1 MDYTFGLFLLI
12 IIIIMLVSF
21 QKLVQFFNLLSLHFK
36 PLEPKI
42 AEPKDIGK
50 KVLLKAAEFEKELFK
65 HRFTR
70 REILEVPNPIKPKK
84 RFYRF
89 YYYQLLDGIHGF
101 IEIDKK
107 NLDSSKIYF
116 QTIYDNG
123 NLAID
128 SNKDLYILNAVPKI
142 IEFSKYPN
150 LNIAEL
156 YKKHLK
162 RQEDKKYILKKR
174 LLKDELIDSEIAKER
189 LAIEE
194 LVKRGLAKYTNYGFK
209 LLPTFKLFKDS
220 SKVYKVLN
228 IKRSKANI
236 VISILFLY
244 TLILTLLIGGYL
256 FLKSRHLLPSQ
267 NIIKEPEK
275 ELKNFK
281 EKVKSFK
288 GLSIKLSTHNYPLKE
303 SFKEIDRYLQNSK
316 IKRLIGSSYRGD
328 FNSSKL
334 PCKIPKDLQKIYKWH
349 NGIELFIPNRDFY
362 SFKDFKAAYKAEA
375 NSNIVFIFANAYR
388 GLAYSCKEDGLYE
401 YSLKDRAKGLKE
413 FYNFKHFLKVVAT
426 SYKEGAFYDDF
437 DSVNVDLKKYIKI
450 YKRFLSISDKHRYN
464 LLIEYL
470 KQKAKEYL
478 YSTKELKLA
487 LLNEIEKTYDSSLVN
502 SVKLYLKDSNKE
514 VVKKAIETLG
524 SIGNKSILPLLK
536 RYLNSDDRAI
546 KASAILAIA
555 NIVDSKDKGVLES
568 IYPFLNSSSEELRL
582 NAYEVIERVNSKESV
597 NILKEKL
604 NKESIKAKLEI
615 VKIIGNI
622 GSREDIEFLKSFLNK
637 IDDINSSKNPLEKV
651 LQYETL
657 RSIAKIKSK
666 E

>member
-1 MDYTFGLFLLI
+1 M
-12 IIIIMLVSF
+12 
-21 QKLVQFFNLLSLHFK
+21 
-36 PLEPKI
+36 
-42 AEPKDIGK
+42 
-50 KVLLKAAEFEKELFK
+50 
-65 HRFTR
+65 
-70 REILEVPNPIKPKK
+70 
-84 RFYRF
+84 
-89 YYYQLLDGIHGF
+89 
-101 IEIDKK
+101 
-107 NLDSSKIYF
+107 
-116 QTIYDNG
+116 
-123 NLAID
+123 
-128 SNKDLYILNAVPKI
+128 
-142 IEFSKYPN
+142 
-150 LNIAEL
+150 
-156 YKKHLK
+156 
-162 RQEDKKYILKKR
+162 
-174 LLKDELIDSEIAKER
+174 
-189 LAIEE
+189 
-194 LVKRGLAKYTNYGFK
+194 
-209 LLPTFKLFKDS
+209 PTFKLFKDS

-236 VISILFLY
+236 VIFILFLY

-267 NIIKEPEK
+267 NIIKEPKK

-334 PCKIPKDLQKIYKWH
+334 PCQVPKDLQIIYNWH
-349 NGIELFIPNRDFY
+349 NGIEQFIPNRDLFDFEN
-362 SFKDFKAAYKAEA
+362 FKLSYNKEA
-375 NSNIVFIFANAYR
+375 NNIVFLFANKYKYR
-388 GLAYSCKEDGLYE
+388 GLAYSCKDDGLYE
-401 YSLKDRAKGLKE
+401 YSLQDRAKGLKE
-413 FYNFKHFLKVVAT
+413 FYDFKHFLKVVAT

-524 SIGNKSILPLLK
+524 YIGNKSILPLLK
-536 RYLNSDDRAI
+536 RYLTSEDSATQN
-546 KASAILAIA
+546 SAILAIA
-555 NIVDSKDKGVLES
+555 KIVDSKDKGVLEY
-568 IYPFLNSSSEELRL
+568 IYPFLNSSNQQIRL
-582 NAYEVIERVNSKESV
+582 SAYEVIARVKSKDSL
-597 NILKEKL
+597 NILKDKL

-615 VKIIGNI
+615 IKIMGDIGDK
-622 GSREDIEFLKSFLNK
+622 EDINFLKSFLYK
-637 IDDINSSKNPLEKV
+637 ISETNISKESLKKV

-657 RSIAKIKSK
+657 HSIAKIKSK
-666 E
+666 FN